1 MSDLLCKECKHAK
14 WRPWYPLS
22 YRCHRTLIPAVT
34 KFDPVTG
41 PVTTPAHYDACF
53 SQRFN
58 GDDRCGKEG
67 KFWEPKNKNGLFK
80 LIKKEVY

>member
-1 MSDLLCKECKHAK
+1 M
-14 WRPWYPLS
+14 
-22 YRCHRTLIPAVT
+22 T
-34 KFDPVTG
+34 KIDPVTG